1 VSAGITGVLAIAV
14 PGARLAP
21 MLLNIDLGELSGE
34 PDELYALA
42 DIANIACGGHA
53 GDDTSMDRAI
63 ELCRRFGTRL
73 GAHPSY
79 PDRPGFGRKRLAMPA
94 AVLRDTVA
102 AQCASLAA
110 RARAVGER
118 ITYVK
123 AHGAL
128 YHAAREDRAI
138 AEALL
143 DGVSASLGGALTV
156 LGPAGGALAALA
168 SGKGLPYA
176 REGFADRA
184 TRADG
189 TLVPRGEPG
198 AVIEDPRLA
207 AERAR
212 ALSESQGCE
221 TVCVHGDTSGAVEI
235 ARAVRGA
242 LGKRGT

>member
-1 VSAGITGVLAIAV
+1 
-14 PGARLAP
+14 
-21 MLLNIDLGELSGE
+21 MLLNIDLGELTGE

-63 ELCRRFGTRL
+63 DLCRSFGTCL

-79 PDRPGFGRKRLAMPA
+79 PDRPGFGRKRIAMPA
-94 AVLRDTVA
+94 GVLRDTVA
-102 AQCASLAA
+102 VQCASLAA
-110 RARAVGER
+110 RARAAGAHVSHL
-118 ITYVK
+118 K

-128 YHAAREDRAI
+128 YHAAREDAAI

-143 DGVSASLGGALTV
+143 DGAAASLGTALTI
-156 LGPAGGALAALA
+156 LGPPEGALAALA
-168 SGKGLPYA
+168 SRRGLSYA

-189 TLVPRGEPG
+189 ALVPRGEAG
-198 AVIEDPRLA
+198 AVIDDPRLA

-212 ALSESQGCE
+212 ALAESGGCE

-242 LGKRGT
+242 LGKRGSS

>member
-1 VSAGITGVLAIAV
+1 MANPV
-14 PGARLAP
+14 PGARLAG

-79 PDRPGFGRKRLAMPA
+79 PDRPGFGRSRLAMPA
-94 AVLRDTVA
+94 ALLRDIVA
-102 AQCASLAA
+102 TQCASLAA

-118 ITYVK
+118 ITCLK

-128 YHAAREDRAI
+128 YHAAREDPAI
-138 AEALL
+138 AEALV
-143 DGVSASLGGALTV
+143 DGACASLGATLTV
-156 LGPAGGALAALA
+156 LGPPGGALAALA
-168 SGKGLPYA
+168 SKNGLSYA

-212 ALSESQGCE
+212 ALAESRGCE
-221 TVCVHGDTSGAVEI
+221 TVCVHGDTPGAVAI
-235 ARAVRGA
+235 ARAVRDA
-242 LGKRGT
+242 LGKRGS